1 MRLNNWTIG
10 ILLVVL
16 CQGCIEPF
24 EPDVEEAAEVMVIN
38 GRLSDNEEIQTISI
52 SESSHYNNPRF
63 RPVSGCVVWVEDETG
78 YGIAF
83 VENSDGVYQ
92 SELDPDFLATGKV
105 YKLVEFEIPCGNPDR
120 TCFRIL
126 IQCISLDRTH

>member
-63 RPVSGCVVWVEDETG
+63 RPVSAIPG
-78 YGIAF
+78 
-83 VENSDGVYQ
+83 
-92 SELDPDFLATGKV
+92 ATGTR
-105 YKLVEFEIPCGNPDR
+105 PCRLCLLAGNHRQPAASYSSAV
-120 TCFRIL
+120 FL
-126 IQCISLDRTH
+126 PHGPV